1 MKKVASLFI
10 AVVFLIINTAH
21 GVSAQKWELRRLEQ
35 FLKGDF
41 KNISVSFE
49 GVLSLAPR
57 EKKLES
63 PSEEFF
69 LSLLLAPDETMFLG
83 TGHAG
88 KIYKVSKSG
97 DIELYF
103 QVPEMDIYCLIRDA
117 QGNIFAGTSPNG
129 KIYKITEKGKG
140 EVFFDPKEKYIWDLM
155 FTGEGS
161 LLAAVGETGGI
172 YEITSQGQGI
182 KFLEVKENH
191 ILCMKRAVNGDLIA
205 GSGGKGRLYRL
216 SANKKVSIQYESSYE
231 EIRNIALDG
240 KGNIYVAAGGTVI
253 KPKLTE
259 SSVSTVKSTADVTVT
274 ANSSGTVVLSSA
286 ASGKEQ
292 PGALLRVNSEG
303 IAKKLWSSKEEFVYS
318 LVWNKDNKNVIFGT
332 GNRGR
337 VFSIDENDKLS
348 LLVQKDSE
356 QIYHLSLRG
365 SNIYVLTNN
374 SAGLFILHEEQ
385 SYSGEYISRVFDAN
399 ILSSWG
405 RVAWEPEVPTGTI
418 LRVQTRSGN
427 SDEPSQTWSD
437 WSPLYKEA
445 SGEQIL
451 NPAARYLQFKIIF
464 KTDSGKVSPKL
475 KKIMLF
481 YQQTN
486 IAPEIN
492 LFKVLPPNIVFLEP
506 AGQNDKIWG
515 FEPGA
520 KQKAV
525 SQDNLK
531 SMVVAKKKER
541 KGYRTVVWSGEDENG
556 DILIY
561 SLYIRNQS
569 ESKWRLLKDKW
580 AEKIFVFETLSF
592 PDGEYFL
599 KIEAND
605 SPSNPLGREAK
616 SEKISRAF
624 VIDNSLPVIRNFQA
638 KRSGSVLKLSFS
650 ADDGFSQIKE
660 VKFLIRPD
668 EWHSIVP
675 EDGICDSNQEK
686 FDLRIT
692 LPENFDNMITVK
704 VIDEQGNIG
713 VHLAAY

>member
-1 MKKVASLFI
+1 MKKVASLLI
-10 AVVFLIINTAH
+10 AVAFLIINTAH

-41 KNISVSFE
+41 KSISVSFE
-49 GVLSLAPR
+49 GVLSLAPK

-69 LSLLLAPDETMFLG
+69 LSLLLAPDETAFLG

-140 EVFFDPKEKYIWDLM
+140 EVFFNPKEKYIWDLM
-155 FTGEGS
+155 FTGEGT

-191 ILCMKRAVNGDLIA
+191 ILCMKRAANGDLIA

-240 KGNIYVAAGGTVI
+240 KGNVYVAAGGTVI

-259 SSVSTVKSTADVTVT
+259 SSGSAVKSTADVTVT
-274 ANSSGTVVLSSA
+274 ANSSGKVVLSSA
-286 ASGKEQ
+286 ASGKKQ

-303 IAKKLWSSKEEFVYS
+303 IAKKLWSSKEDFVYS
-318 LVWNKDNKNVIFGT
+318 LVWNKDKKNVIFGT

-337 VFSIDENDKLS
+337 IFSIDENDKPS
-348 LLVQKDSE
+348 LLVQKESE
-356 QIYHLSLRG
+356 QIYYLFLRD
-365 SNIYVLTNN
+365 SKIYMLTNN
-374 SAGLFILHEEQ
+374 SAGLFILYEEQ

-451 NPAARYLQFKIIF
+451 NPPARYLQFKILF

-475 KKIMLF
+475 KKIMFF

-486 IAPEIN
+486 IAPEIS
-492 LFKVLPPNIVFLEP
+492 LLKVLPPNIVFLEP

-520 KQKAV
+520 LQKAV

-541 KGYRTVVWSGEDENG
+541 KGYRTIVWSGEDENG
-556 DILIY
+556 DNLIC
-561 SLYIRNQS
+561 SLYIRNQR
-569 ESKWRLLKDKW
+569 ESKWRLLKEKW
-580 AEKIFVFETLSF
+580 ADKIFVFETLSF

-599 KIEAND
+599 KIEVND

-616 SEKISRAF
+616 SEKISRIF
-624 VIDNSLPVIRNFQA
+624 VIDNSLPVIRNFKA

-686 FDLRIT
+686 FDLTIT
-692 LPENFDNMITVK
+692 LPEKFDNMIIVK

-713 VHLAAY
+713 VHRAVY

>member
-1 MKKVASLFI
+1 MKKVVSLLI
-10 AVVFLIINTAH
+10 TVVFLIINTAH

-49 GVLSLAPR
+49 GVLSLAPK

-63 PSEEFF
+63 PQEEFF
-69 LSLLLAPDETMFLG
+69 LSLLLAPDETAFLG

-140 EVFFDPKEKYIWDLM
+140 EVLFNPKEKYIWDLM
-155 FTGEGS
+155 FTGERN

-172 YEITSQGQGI
+172 YEITSQGQRV
-182 KFLEVKENH
+182 KFLEVNENH
-191 ILCMKRAVNGDLIA
+191 ILCMKRAANGDLIA

-216 SANKKVSIQYESSYE
+216 SANKKVSILYESSYE

-240 KGNIYVAAGGTVI
+240 NGNIYVAAGGIVI
-253 KPKLTE
+253 KPKLPE
-259 SSVSTVKSTADVTVT
+259 SSGSTAAVTVT
-274 ANSSGTVVLSSA
+274 ANSSGTVVSSPA
-286 ASGKEQ
+286 ASEKKQ

-303 IAKKLWSSKEEFVYS
+303 IAKKLWSSREDFVYS
-318 LVWNKDNKNVIFGT
+318 LVWNEDKKNVIFGT

-337 VFSIDENDKLS
+337 IFSIDENDKPS
-348 LLVQKDSE
+348 LLVQKESE
-356 QIYHLSLRG
+356 QIYYLFLRD
-365 SNIYVLTNN
+365 SKIYMLTNN
-374 SAGLFILHEEQ
+374 SAGLFVLYEEQ
-385 SYSGEYISRVFDAN
+385 SYNGEYISRVFDAN

-451 NPAARYLQFKIIF
+451 NPAARYLQFKILF
-464 KTDSGKVSPKL
+464 KTNSGKVSPKL
-475 KKIMLF
+475 KKIMFF

-486 IAPEIN
+486 IAPEIS
-492 LFKVLPPNIVFLEP
+492 LLKVLPPNIVFLEP

-520 KQKAV
+520 IQKAV

-541 KGYRTVVWSGEDENG
+541 KGYRTLVWSGEDENG
-556 DILIY
+556 DNLIC
-561 SLYIRNQS
+561 SLYIRNQR
-569 ESKWRLLKDKW
+569 ESKWRLLKEKW
-580 AEKIFVFETLSF
+580 ADKIFVFETLSF
-592 PDGEYFL
+592 PDGEYFI
-599 KIEAND
+599 KIDVND

-616 SEKISRAF
+616 SEKISRTF
-624 VIDNSLPVIRNFQA
+624 VIDNSLPVIRNF
-638 KRSGSVLKLSFS
+638 KVTRSGSVLKLSFS
-650 ADDGFSQIKE
+650 AADSFSQIKE

-668 EWHSIVP
+668 EWHSIIP

-686 FDLRIT
+686 FHLTIT
-692 LPENFDNMITVK
+692 LPEKFDNMITVK

-713 VHLAAY
+713 VQRAVF